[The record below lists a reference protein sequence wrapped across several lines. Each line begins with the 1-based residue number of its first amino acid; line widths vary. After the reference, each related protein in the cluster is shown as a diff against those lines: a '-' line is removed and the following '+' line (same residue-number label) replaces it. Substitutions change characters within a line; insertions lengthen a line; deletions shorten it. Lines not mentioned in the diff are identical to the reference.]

1 MTASVA
7 NTKPKSLLPKPV
19 MIVVWTL
26 ISLIGAGSL
35 SVLAFGRE
43 EHVNAVWILAAAI
56 STFIVA
62 YRFYSKFIAEK
73 VFALNDY
80 DMTPAHKVDDGK
92 DFVPTQKWVLFG
104 HHFAAIAGAGPLV
117 GPILA
122 AQFGFLPGTLWIIIG
137 VALAGAVQ
145 DFIVLCAS
153 MRRNGQSLGK
163 MARSTVSPL
172 AGTVSLIAILLIMMI
187 LMAVLAVVVVNA
199 LKSSPWGVFTLAM
212 TVPIAILVG
221 IYMKTLRPGRIA
233 EGSIVG
239 VVLTVLA
246 VYAGQFIAA
255 NPTTAAWFTLNG
267 EQLSIAIM
275 IYGFVASV
283 LPVWV
288 LLAPRDYLSAFLKI
302 GIITLLALGILVL
315 HPDLQMP
322 RLTIF
327 TNGQGPLFTGNIFPF
342 CFITIACGAVSGFH
356 ALVSSG
362 TTPKMIWR
370 ESHARPIGY
379 GAMLCEAAVAIMA
392 VIAACSIAPGTYFA
406 INSPKGVVGA
416 DVVKATATIS
426 SWGYPV
432 TPETIQQLSKDV
444 GEKTLMGRTGGG
456 PTLAVGMAKI
466 FSGVSGQG
474 AAGNDVSFWYH
485 FAIMFEAL
493 FILTCLDAGTRV
505 GRFLLQDFL
514 GLGWKR
520 LGETNWYPAVIISSA
535 LVVGGWGYFLY
546 QGVIDPLGGINSL
559 WPLFGIAN
567 QLLAVVALS
576 VGTTV
581 IIRMGKARFAWVTGL
596 PLCWLLAV
604 TFTAGYLKIFSENPK
619 LGFLA
624 HAKFLAGQLTTSAMA
639 GAELKT
645 QNVLIFNDYL
655 DATLGG
661 VFMVLVLIILVEA
674 IRSWF
679 RPTDPTMRGVN
690 SDGMVDADAALKQ
703 VLQPDT
709 GETASSQHSTE
720 RREFGAG
727 DGPMRCC

>member
-1 MTASVA
+1 MTASLA
-7 NTKPKSLLPKPV
+7 NNQPKTLLPKPF

-26 ISLIGAGSL
+26 ISLIGAGAL
-35 SVLAFGRE
+35 AMLAFGRE
-43 EHVNAVWILAAAI
+43 EHVNAVWVLAAAI

-73 VFALNDY
+73 VFVLNDY

-145 DFIVLCAS
+145 DFIILCAS

-163 MARSTVSPL
+163 MARSSISPL

-233 EGSIVG
+233 EGSIFG
-239 VVLTVLA
+239 VLLTVLA

-302 GIITLLALGILVL
+302 GIISLLALGIIIL

-342 CFITIACGAVSGFH
+342 CFITIACGSVSGFH

-370 ESHARPIGY
+370 ETHARPIGY
-379 GAMLCEAAVAIMA
+379 GAMLCEATVAIMA
-392 VIAACSIAPGTYFA
+392 VIAACSINPGTYFA

-416 DVVKATATIS
+416 DVVKATATITG
-426 SWGYPV
+426 WGYPV
-432 TPETIQQLSKDV
+432 SPETMEQLSKDV

-514 GLGWKR
+514 ALGWKR

-581 IIRMGKARFAWVTGL
+581 IVRMGKAKFAWVTGA
-596 PLCWLLAV
+596 PLSWLLAV
-604 TFTAGYLKIFSENPK
+604 TLTAGYLKIFSSNPK

-624 HAKFLAGQLTTSAMA
+624 HAKTLTEQITTSAMT
-639 GAELKT
+639 GADLKT
-645 QNVLIFNDYL
+645 QKILIFNDYL
-655 DATLGG
+655 DATLGC
-661 VFMVLVLIILVEA
+661 VFIVLVLIILVEA

-679 RPTDPTMRGVN
+679 RPSNSDMRGVN
-690 SDGMVDADAALKQ
+690 SDGLVDDGTALNEI
-703 VLQPDT
+703 LLPDL
-709 GETASSQHSTE
+709 GKPASSQHSTE
-720 RREFGAG
+720 RREFGSG